1 MISVGVTSCQH
12 TAEVVISTVH
22 HISCMDELVAGAFHT
37 KLCLRITQNSH
48 SPAETENM
56 DYSDESETM
65 VQRPF
70 YIIHTCMFYYNRQDC
85 MRCRVR
91 KSPLDVTK
99 GTKNEIQSSSVFCF
113 FFYFFCRGNVA
124 CVLILSKCKMIS
136 QKQI

>member
-48 SPAETENM
+48 PPAEIENM

-99 GTKNEIQSSSVFCF
+99 GTKKEIQSSNVFCF
-113 FFYFFCRGNVA
+113 FLLFLQRKCCLCF
-124 CVLILSKCKMIS
+124 LSKCKMIS